1 MILKE
6 ITLDKD
12 EYGKRKAIQDNLG
25 QQVILND
32 DHNNWCH
39 GTILEKKYD
48 DEVYQMKIADGRK
61 QLQLHYDDLKQLLV
75 LENHSEYK
83 KPKID

>member
-39 GTILEKKYD
+39 G
-48 DEVYQMKIADGRK
+48 V
-61 QLQLHYDDLKQLLV
+61 
-75 LENHSEYK
+75 
-83 KPKID
+83 